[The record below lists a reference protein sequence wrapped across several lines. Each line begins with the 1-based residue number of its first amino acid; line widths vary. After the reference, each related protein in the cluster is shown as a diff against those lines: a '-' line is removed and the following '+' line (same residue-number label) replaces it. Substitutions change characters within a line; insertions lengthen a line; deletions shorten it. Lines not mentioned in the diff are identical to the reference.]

1 MEIITRGSEVQ
12 INKLKYG
19 DVCQTASGRIFM
31 IVDGSFYNIK
41 TDSILLVNLETGV
54 IDGMKSTAI
63 VRPVKL
69 VAREE

>member
-1 MEIITRGSEVQ
+1 MEIITRDSEVQ
-12 INKLKYG
+12 ISTLKYG

-31 IVDGSFYNIK
+31 IVDGSYYSLK
-41 TDSILLVNLETGV
+41 TDSVLLVDLQTGRM
-54 IDGMKSTAI
+54 DGIRSTAV